1 MTRNTKYFIA
11 KTDQMDQTK
20 WLPLSF
26 HLKDTAGVMQ
36 ALTDSWL
43 PDAMVQAAGL
53 TKNAFEQIALF
64 IALTHDLGKATPA
77 FQLKVINAFVELKT
91 AMAQAGL
98 TIPDS
103 MMNAELAPH
112 AKLGA
117 ELLRRAG
124 CPESVAVV
132 IGAHHGRPESM
143 NDPPM
148 ANLRQH
154 GSFYW
159 GEDNRVAWRDAQE
172 ELIDE
177 ALSCAGYRA
186 AEELPEL
193 TAQAQMLLTGL
204 VIMADWIASNTAFF
218 PLIPAD
224 SMPDEYDEGRPERAM
239 ARIRLPGPWNV
250 GESWTAPDFFHARFG
265 FEANQVQ
272 RAILQTAS
280 AVTEP
285 GMMILEAPMGCGK
298 TEAALGAAEILL
310 NRFHLG
316 GVGFFLPSQATSNAM
331 FTRLLD
337 WVKTQ
342 PDALHLSVQLAHAMA
357 AMNDEFAALEQGRVC
372 IQEDAQNENTLT
384 VNSFFRGR
392 KTTLLADLVIGTVD
406 QLLMAGLK
414 QKHVMLRHLGLA
426 GKVVIVDEC
435 HAYDAYMNQY
445 LDRVLSWLGAYRVP
459 VILLSATL
467 PGLRRETLLA
477 AYFGKRKLNDPRIA
491 QSEAY
496 PLLTWTEGDL
506 THMLTIPDEMQHRTV
521 ELERIT
527 DDMLTDGLTAVM
539 EAGGCAGVIVNT
551 VRRVQA
557 FAALLKARFPQA
569 QILIDHSQFLAP
581 DRLAHEQAIL
591 DKVGK
596 RSLPKDRAGV
606 IVIGSQVLEQS
617 LDLDF
622 DLLATDLC
630 PMDLLL
636 QRIGRLHRRP
646 RPRPEALERARCL
659 VMNTDPEALED
670 GARAIYGDYLL
681 LRTCQLLP
689 DAIRIPDDISALVQK
704 TYDEGRW
711 TPKPDAAYG
720 KAKAAYTLLCEK
732 KRGNAK
738 AYCIGSLSRKDVYE
752 TLPGLLSDMPGFTEP
767 QARAAVRD
775 GDMSVEVLVLAKDA
789 SGQAVLL
796 SGEKKGQRV
805 AMDCEPDLAA
815 AREIARQRL
824 RLPGRFARP
833 WCIKTTIDSLQEA
846 ATRLVPEWEHAPLL
860 QGELF
865 LLLNENCEAELC
877 GVPVMYD
884 AQIGLVCKEEK
895 DGTDRV

>member
-1 MTRNTKYFIA
+1 MTRNMNYFIA
-11 KTDQMDQTK
+11 KTDPMDQTK
-20 WLPLSF
+20 WLPLSY

-36 ALTDSWL
+36 TLTGSWL
-43 PDAMVQAAGL
+43 PDAMIQATGL
-53 TKNAFEQIALF
+53 TKNAFQQIALF
-64 IALTHDLGKATPA
+64 IALTHDIGKATPA
-77 FQLKVINAFVELKT
+77 FQLKVIVAYKELEV
-91 AMAQAGL
+91 AMAQVGL
-98 TIPDS
+98 TIPNS
-103 MMNAELAPH
+103 MMNATLAPH

-143 NDPPM
+143 NEMPM
-148 ANLRQH
+148 ENIRLH
-154 GSFYW
+154 SSFYW
-159 GEDNRVAWRDAQE
+159 GEENRVAWRDAQE

-193 TAQAQMLLTGL
+193 TTQAQMLLTGL

-218 PLIPAD
+218 PLISVDRIPN
-224 SMPDEYDEGRPERAM
+224 EYDERRPERAM
-239 ARIRLPGPWNV
+239 IRVQLPDPWHV
-250 GESWTAPDFFHARFG
+250 GDSWTQPDFFYARFG

-272 RAILQTAS
+272 RSIMQTAS

-310 NRFHLG
+310 NRFHFG

-331 FTRLLD
+331 FTRLMD
-337 WVKTQ
+337 WAKTQ
-342 PDALHLSVQLAHAMA
+342 PDAQHLSVQLAHAMA
-357 AMNDEFAALEQGRVC
+357 AMNDEFAALEQGHVRM
-372 IQEDAQNENTLT
+372 QEDAQNENILT

-467 PGLRRETLLA
+467 PSLRRETLLA
-477 AYFGKRKLNDPRIA
+477 AYFGKRKLNDPKIA
-491 QSEAY
+491 ESEAY
-496 PLLTWTEGDL
+496 PLLTWTDGEQ
-506 THMLTIPDEMQHRTV
+506 THMLPIPDEMQHRTV
-521 ELERIT
+521 QLERIT
-527 DDMLTDGLTAVM
+527 DDMLLEELTAVM

-551 VRRVQA
+551 VRRVQE
-557 FAALLKARFPQA
+557 FAALIKEKLPQA
-569 QILIDHSQFLAP
+569 QVLIDHSQFLAP

-596 RSLPKDRAGV
+596 HSLTKDRAGV

-646 RPRPEALERARCL
+646 RSRPEAMARARCL

-689 DAIRIPDDISALVQK
+689 DAIRIPDDISLLVQK
-704 TYDEGRW
+704 TYDENRW
-711 TPKPDAAYG
+711 TPKPDAAYE
-720 KAKAAYTLLCEK
+720 KAKAAYKLLCEK
-732 KRGNAK
+732 KRESAK
-738 AYCIGSLSRKDVYE
+738 TNCIGNLSRKAVKE

-775 GDMSVEVLVLAKDA
+775 GDMSVEVLVLGKDEN
-789 SGQAVLL
+789 GQAVLL
-796 SGEKKGQRV
+796 SGENKGQRI
-805 AMDCEPDLAA
+805 AMDCEPDSAA

-833 WCIKTTIDSLQEA
+833 WCIEETIDSLQKA
-846 ATRLVPEWEHAPLL
+846 TTRLVPEWEHAPLL

-884 AQIGLVCKEEK
+884 AQIGLVCKEDK
-895 DGTDRV
+895 NGTDRV